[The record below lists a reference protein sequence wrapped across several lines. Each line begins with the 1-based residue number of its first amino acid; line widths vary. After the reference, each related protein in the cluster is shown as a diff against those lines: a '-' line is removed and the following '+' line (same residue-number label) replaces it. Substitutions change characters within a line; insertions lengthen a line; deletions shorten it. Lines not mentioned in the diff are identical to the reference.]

1 MILLTSSVATVADH
15 LYKKYL
21 ADKDYKTILFIDSAS
36 EPEIGKEE
44 GDDDWLQADL
54 QSLRNQGYQVDRYTI
69 TNKGRDEIEKMI
81 DAYDVIYMCG
91 GNTVYLLQ
99 QLQIT
104 GAFDLIK
111 QKVKAG
117 KPYIGTSAGSIIAGP
132 KIPIYLEDPDS
143 IKLDDYTGFN
153 FTDTIIVPHWG
164 SVHFKEMYL
173 EQRLK
178 LAYDEKEPAFLL
190 LSDYHYIS
198 INENG
203 IEIINTNE

>member
-1 MILLTSSVATVADH
+1 MIETPRLL
-15 LYKKYL
+15 
-21 ADKDYKTILFIDSAS
+21 
-36 EPEIGKEE
+36 
-44 GDDDWLQADL
+44 
-54 QSLRNQGYQVDRYTI
+54 LRRP
-69 TNKGRDEIEKMI
+69 TNDMLIAENLWRDEKVREFL
-81 DAYDVIYMCG
+81 G
-91 GNTVYLLQ
+91 G
-99 QLQIT
+99 IISD
-104 GAFDLIK
+104 DLIK